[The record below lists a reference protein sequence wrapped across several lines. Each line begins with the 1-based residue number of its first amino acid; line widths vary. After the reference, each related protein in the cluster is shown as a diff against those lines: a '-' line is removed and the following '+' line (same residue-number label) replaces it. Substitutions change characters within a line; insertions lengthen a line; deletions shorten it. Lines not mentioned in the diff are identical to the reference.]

1 MFGVGCLAAPFVVR
15 IWQLDAFAVLGL
27 VNLISIVGYYWLK
40 SPEDKTK
47 KAKEYGTKIISY
59 ENLMNM

>member
-15 IWQLDAFAVLGL
+15 IWQLDAFTVLGL

-40 SPEDKTK
+40 SPEDKNK
-47 KAKEYGTKIISY
+47 KAKDVTLSDNSDNNSQSG
-59 ENLMNM
+59 